1 MGVSREAGFVSRKKM
16 CSRNPTHE
24 TPCTPS
30 GITHNLTW
38 TVLLGRWIE
47 FAKSALALPDDAEGR
62 RLRDSV
68 GDIIML
74 QAVWFAL
81 QNLDEL
87 DDAERAVGLDRAQL
101 LIDKHGG
108 VIRDRW
114 RNREMPS
121 MLCEL
126 LADAHRQCEVASGR
140 P

>member
-1 MGVSREAGFVSRKKM
+1 MGVGREAGFVNRKKM

-87 DDAERAVGLDRAQL
+87 DDAECAVGLDRAQL

-108 VIRDRW
+108 VIRNRW
-114 RNREMPS
+114 RNREMPG

-126 LADAHRQCEVASGR
+126 LADAQRQYEVVSGR